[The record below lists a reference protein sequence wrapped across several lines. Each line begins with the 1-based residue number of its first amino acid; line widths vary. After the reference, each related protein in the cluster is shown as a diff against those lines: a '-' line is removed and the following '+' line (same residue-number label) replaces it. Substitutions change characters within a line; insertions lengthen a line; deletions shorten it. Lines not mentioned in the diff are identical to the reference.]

1 MVDAAA
7 LGSAAL
13 RLSGNRRAFPER
25 VRRRCEDRAPDDSG
39 SGEIYVVSLRTGQ
52 TCPTRR
58 KRRLTRQPVPARQRV
73 DPKHVRLPIVSSVRY
88 VDDKKNY
95 S

>member
-13 RLSGNRRAFPER
+13 RLSGNRLAFPEASGG
-25 VRRRCEDRAPDDSG
+25 CEDRAPDDSG

-52 TCPTRR
+52 TCPTRQ
-58 KRRLTRQPVPARQRV
+58 KRCLTRQPVPARQRV

-88 VDDKKNY
+88 IADKKNY